1 MKDLSKLQRLD
12 RFSAVADH
20 FGECGVS
27 EENAAVLG
35 DCEHRNREPLEDDQR
50 RHLLQHGH
58 RRLGALPVVTPL
70 HAHNYCPTHQPVTS
84 ARPQIPTPTNPGG
97 HTASTSRP
105 SQTRISSRKRLPSRS
120 VYAGVTEICRRLDG
134 MPLAIELAAA
144 RLRVLSPA
152 EILDGLHDR
161 LRLLTGGARVAV
173 SRHQTLLRT
182 RHRAS

>member
-1 MKDLSKLQRLD
+1 
-12 RFSAVADH
+12 
-20 FGECGVS
+20 
-27 EENAAVLG
+27 
-35 DCEHRNREPLEDDQR
+35 
-50 RHLLQHGH
+50 
-58 RRLGALPVVTPL
+58 
-70 HAHNYCPTHQPVTS
+70 
-84 ARPQIPTPTNPGG
+84 
-97 HTASTSRP
+97 
-105 SQTRISSRKRLPSRS
+105 LPSRS